1 MNFLHT
7 LVHRYEAVHTALGIL
22 GNLLFVI
29 GSVLFFEPFED
40 LRTLGVSLFVAGSC
54 LMLVGALGAGLK
66 RCWRYFDGQPQP
78 EDVLPEIYGDYTL
91 ARFSSAAGNAASRT
105 DSGACR
111 QEG

>member
-7 LVHRYEAVHTALGIL
+7 LVHR
-22 GNLLFVI
+22 
-29 GSVLFFEPFED
+29 
-40 LRTLGVSLFVAGSC
+40 C
-54 LMLVGALGAGLK
+54 
-66 RCWRYFDGQPQP
+66 
-78 EDVLPEIYGDYTL
+78 EDVLPEIHGDDTL